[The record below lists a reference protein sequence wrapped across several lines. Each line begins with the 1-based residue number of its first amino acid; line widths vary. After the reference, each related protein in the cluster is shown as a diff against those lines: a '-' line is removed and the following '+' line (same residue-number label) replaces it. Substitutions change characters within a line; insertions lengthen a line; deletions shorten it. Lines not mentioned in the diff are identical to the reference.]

1 MDVPQH
7 VLRSLFRDTAFPLIQ
22 HHVDSYNDMLDGRIP
37 AFLRASNPFEL
48 ELPDKRYIRIWVGG
62 KGADKLKWVAPTDEM
77 GNAVLPHGCRL
88 DNTTYAVTLI
98 ADLEVDYVFP
108 AGNTVTKV
116 FADFEM
122 GKIPLMLRSRLCYL
136 TGMDGYSVGECR
148 FELGGYFIIDG
159 SE

>member
-37 AFLRASNPFEL
+37 SFLRASNPFEL

-108 AGNTVTKV
+108 AGNTVTLSL
-116 FADFEM
+116 
-122 GKIPLMLRSRLCYL
+122 IH
-136 TGMDGYSVGECR
+136 
-148 FELGGYFIIDG
+148 I
-159 SE
+159 